1 MQITAREM
9 KQSPVVSTELK
20 REKLEF
26 GEATA
31 PRTCRAGHQR
41 NELCRKG
48 LLKSTWSPFESLA
61 EFQSMLHK
69 VNTQG

>member
-31 PRTCRAGHQR
+31 PRTCRAGYQR
-41 NELCRKG
+41 NELCRERA
-48 LLKSTWSPFESLA
+48 SEIHMESL
-61 EFQSMLHK
+61 
-69 VNTQG
+69 